1 MNFNEYQHAA
11 VRTAKRFPDPKWELM
26 HAALGLATEGG
37 EFTTEVKRM
46 VIYDQP
52 LTADRE
58 AHIREELGDAL
69 WYIALACEA
78 LGMSMHLVAR
88 ENIDKL
94 KKRFPETY
102 SNAAAEARAD
112 KGGLGARES

>member
-11 VRTAKRFPDPKWELM
+11 VRTAKRFPDPKWELN
-26 HAALGLATEGG
+26 HAALGLATESG

-52 LTADRE
+52 LDPSRE
-58 AHIREELGDAL
+58 AHIREELGDIL
-69 WYIALACEA
+69 WYVALACEA

-94 KKRFPETY
+94 QKRFPEKYT
-102 SNAAAEARAD
+102 NAAAEARAD
-112 KGGLGARES
+112 KGGLDARNS